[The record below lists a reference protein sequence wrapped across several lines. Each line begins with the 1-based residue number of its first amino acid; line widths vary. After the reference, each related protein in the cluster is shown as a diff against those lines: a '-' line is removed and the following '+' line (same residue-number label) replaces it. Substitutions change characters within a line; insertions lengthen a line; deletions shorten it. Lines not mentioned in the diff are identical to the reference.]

1 MVNAGRILILAKG
14 PWDSL
19 THYDMLDLVT
29 YDNIAYL
36 ARQESV
42 GVNPQTDTSYTY
54 WQPFGSAAQIATT
67 ATPGIVMPDG
77 TTITIDNTGLISAAL
92 AVADIKD
99 VVIAGL
105 ANGDILQYN
114 STSQKWE
121 NVALGTAATKD
132 STNAV
137 TENSTDLVE
146 SGAVFDSVNE
156 TQNIIAPVEKTSSA
170 SQAYSIGD
178 QLIYNGVLYDVT
190 ATISASDTLTVG
202 TNIQAADNIVDELA
216 GKEPASKKLIQTLAA
231 GSTTVTFTDAA
242 ITATANCEL
251 KTDPVLNYTAIDTSI
266 TNTVIVTFPA
276 QSAPVSVMLIIG
288 GD

>member
-67 ATPGIVMPDG
+67 TTPGIVMPDG
-77 TTITIDNTGLISAAL
+77 TTITVDNTGLISAVL
-92 AVADIKD
+92 GVSDLSN

-105 ANGDILQYN
+105 ANGDILQYD
-114 STSQKWE
+114 STAQKWK
-121 NVALGTAATKD
+121 NVNT
-132 STNAV
+132 TNAV

-146 SGAVFDSVNE
+146 SGAVFDVVND
-156 TQNIIAPVEKTSSA
+156 TQKIIAPVEKTSSA
-170 SQAYSIGD
+170 SQGYSIGE
-178 QLIYNGVLYDVT
+178 QLIYEGVKYDVI
-190 ATISASDTLTVG
+190 AAISQNDTLTVG

-216 GKEPASKKLIQTLAA
+216 GKEPLPTVLTQTLAA

-242 ITATANCEL
+242 ITADCFIEIY
-251 KTDPVLNYTAIDTSI
+251 TDKAGLNWSALDDSI
-266 TNTVIVTFPA
+266 TGTIILTYPA
-276 QSAPVSVMLIIG
+276 QSSPVSVKLVIRG
-288 GD
+288 

>member
-42 GVNPQTDTSYTY
+42 GVNPSTDTSYTY

-67 ATPGIVMPDG
+67 TTPGIVMPDG
-77 TTITIDNTGLISAAL
+77 TTITVDNTGLISAVL
-92 AVADIKD
+92 GVSDLSN

-121 NVALGTAATKD
+121 NVALGSAATKD
-132 STNAV
+132 STNTV

-170 SQAYSIGD
+170 SQAYATGK
-178 QLIYNGVLYDVT
+178 QLIYNGVLYDVI
-190 ATISASDTLTVG
+190 APIASNDTLTVG
-202 TNIQAADNIVDELA
+202 TNIQAADDIVTEIA
-216 GKEPASKKLIQTLAA
+216 GKEPLPTVLTQTLAA

-242 ITATANCEL
+242 ITADCYVEIF
-251 KTDPVLNYTAIDTSI
+251 TDKAGLNWSALDDSI
-266 TNTVIVTFPA
+266 TGTIILTYPA
-276 QSAPVSVMLIIG
+276 QTSPVSVKLVIRG
-288 GD
+288 

>member
-67 ATPGIVMPDG
+67 TTPGIVMPDG
-77 TTITIDNTGLISAAL
+77 TTITVDNTGLISAVL
-92 AVADIKD
+92 GVSDLSN

-105 ANGDILQYN
+105 ANGDVLQYD
-114 STSQKWE
+114 STTQKWK
-121 NVALGTAATKD
+121 NVALGSASSKD

-146 SGAVFDSVNE
+146 SGAVFDAVNE

-170 SQAYSIGD
+170 SQPYSQGE
-178 QLIYNGVLYDVT
+178 QLIYGGELYDVI
-190 ATISASDTLTVG
+190 AAISQNDTLTVG
-202 TNIQAADNIVDELA
+202 TNIQAADNISEDLA
-216 GKEPASKKLIQTLAA
+216 GKEPLPTVLTQTLAA

-242 ITATANCEL
+242 ITADCFIEIY
-251 KTDPVLNYTAIDTSI
+251 TDKAGLNWSALDDSI
-266 TNTVIVTFPA
+266 TGTIILTYPA
-276 QSAPVSVMLIIG
+276 QTSPVSVKLVIRG
-288 GD
+288 

>member
-67 ATPGIVMPDG
+67 TTPGIVMPDG
-77 TTITIDNTGLISAAL
+77 TTITVDNTGLISAVL
-92 AVADIKD
+92 GVSDLSN

-105 ANGDILQYN
+105 ANGDVLQYD
-114 STSQKWE
+114 STTQKWK
-121 NVALGTAATKD
+121 NVALGSASSKD

-146 SGAVFDSVNE
+146 SGAVFDAVNE
-156 TQNIIAPVEKTSSA
+156 TLFGLVFTVE
-170 SQAYSIGD
+170 
-178 QLIYNGVLYDVT
+178 VLTY
-190 ATISASDTLTVG
+190 A
-202 TNIQAADNIVDELA
+202 Q
-216 GKEPASKKLIQTLAA
+216 QTLHQETALHKVSA
-231 GSTTVTFTDAA
+231 VILLAERFHFSRRA
-242 ITATANCEL
+242 I
-251 KTDPVLNYTAIDTSI
+251 DPV
-266 TNTVIVTFPA
+266 
-276 QSAPVSVMLIIG
+276 
-288 GD
+288 

>member
-42 GVNPQTDTSYTY
+42 GVNPSTDTSYTY

-67 ATPGIVMPDG
+67 TTPGIVMPDG
-77 TTITIDNTGLISAAL
+77 TTITVDGTGLISAVL
-92 AVADIKD
+92 GVSDLSN
-99 VVIAGL
+99 VVIASL

-121 NVALGTAATKD
+121 NVALGSAATKD

-146 SGAVFDSVNE
+146 SGAVFTAVNT

-170 SQAYSIGD
+170 SQAYSIGE
-178 QLIYNGVLYDVT
+178 QLIYNGVLYDVI
-190 ATISASDTLTVG
+190 APISANDTLTVG
-202 TNIQAADNIVDELA
+202 TNIQGADDIVTQLEK
-216 GKEPASKKLIQTLAA
+216 KEKISKILTQTLAA
-231 GSTTVTFTDAA
+231 GSTSVTFTDAS
-242 ITATANCEL
+242 ITADCFVQVMTSQAG
-251 KTDPVLNYTAIDTSI
+251 LNWTAIDDSTLGTLI
-266 TNTVIVTFPA
+266 ITFPA
-276 QSAPVSVMLIIG
+276 QSSPVSVKLIIRG
-288 GD
+288 

>member
-42 GVNPQTDTSYTY
+42 GVNPSTDTSYTY

-67 ATPGIVMPDG
+67 TTPGIVMPDG
-77 TTITIDNTGLISAAL
+77 TTITVDNTGLISAVL
-92 AVADIKD
+92 GVSDLSN

-121 NVALGTAATKD
+121 NVALGSAATKD

-146 SGAVFDSVNE
+146 SGAVFDAENE
-156 TQNIIAPVEKTSSA
+156 TQNIIAPVEKTSTA
-170 SQAYSIGD
+170 SQGYAIGA
-178 QLIYNGVLYDVT
+178 QLIYQGILYDVI
-190 ATISASDTLTVG
+190 AAISQDDTLTVG
-202 TNIQAADNIVDELA
+202 TNIQAADTIVDELA
-216 GKEPASKKLIQTLAA
+216 GKENNLTVLTQTLAA
-231 GSTTVTFTDAA
+231 GSTQITFTDAA
-242 ITATANCEL
+242 LTADASVFIQ
-251 KTDPVLNYTAIDTSI
+251 TDPGGINWTSI
-266 TNTVIVTFPA
+266 ADSVGSCTITYPA
-276 QSAPVSVMLIIG
+276 QSGPIRVRLLIRG
-288 GD
+288 